1 MPANCITAAPMKGP
15 MKMPIRFTPP
25 SVDSARARRTTG
37 TASVR
42 YFCRARLKTL
52 AAIPTTSIAAAS
64 SQSPPGSSGDRA
76 AAARATALAAAAPTM
91 AQRSPN
97 FSVMSEAGRL
107 KNQEP
112 RPIRVTT
119 RAATA
124 TEAPRSRAVSATT
137 GRMAPSPM
145 LNSRA
150 GPNAGTAM
158 LRRLKGAS
166 RVVVI
171 PFILGRAAPISRFH
185 SWSAKN
191 SGHPVPW
198 SWMTR
203 VVGPRTDG

>member
-25 SVDSARARRTTG
+25 SVDSARARRITG

-52 AAIPTTSIAAAS
+52 AAIPTTTIAAAS
-64 SQSPPGSSGDRA
+64 SQSPSGISGDSA

-112 RPIRVTT
+112 RPIRVTIS
-119 RAATA
+119 AATA
-124 TEAPRSRAVSATT
+124 TEAPRSRADSATT

-145 LNSRA
+145 LNSSA

-158 LRRLKGAS
+158 LRRLKGAWL
-166 RVVVI
+166 VVVI
-171 PFILGRAAPISRFH
+171 PFILGRAADARALRRR
-185 SWSAKN
+185 SAC
-191 SGHPVPW
+191 GL
-198 SWMTR
+198 
-203 VVGPRTDG
+203 PRR